1 MLLKQRPQFAVR
13 DVSCRHD
20 EQRAWLAREQM
31 ALSEVSVL
39 GDKYPLVVI
48 SDAGIRGLT
57 VQNRAEGLRISAE
70 EGTAT
75 AESGVPMARLATES
89 QNR

>member
-1 MLLKQRPQFAVR
+1 VCDQAVAGELHQSGTAEEVDYGVKMLLKQCKQFAVR

-20 EQRAWLAREQM
+20 EQRAWLARKQM

-48 SDAGIRGLT
+48 GNAGNFR
-57 VQNRAEGLRISAE
+57 VISA
-70 EGTAT
+70 
-75 AESGVPMARLATES
+75 VAR
-89 QNR
+89 R